1 MSWNTVILI
10 IVIAAVVYFVWKQ
23 RGAKSGVAPA
33 DSAGAASG
41 ASVAGDAAASYDDY
55 RQRAPSNMI
64 NGKLTCNR
72 CGSNLIRTEG
82 GTASCTSCG
91 AALYRT

>member
-1 MSWNTVILI
+1 M
-10 IVIAAVVYFVWKQ
+10 
-23 RGAKSGVAPA
+23 APG
-33 DSAGAASG
+33 GAAATG
-41 ASVAGDAAASYDDY
+41 TGDAAASYDEY

-72 CGSNLIRTEG
+72 CGSSLIRTEG